1 MAKGWASKEAFK
13 DRVRQ
18 FASKLGVN
26 IRMLTV
32 KLVAGPSLSSLK
44 RAAASVGPPFCCI
57 FAQRRWVWS
66 LTLPA
71 RRPRYPSLIGALPRG
86 LGVQLRRIRCRAFA
100 GDADKKHQNDYDCRH
115 NADRQS

>member
-32 KLVAGPSLSSLK
+32 RPMRNKWASCSTNGFLTFNAELLQLERKIGDYVIVHELQHDLVHRSGRLHWPGLALDQAEERQQRSLPG
-44 RAAASVGPPFCCI
+44 R
-57 FAQRRWVWS
+57 
-66 LTLPA
+66 
-71 RRPRYPSLIGALPRG
+71 
-86 LGVQLRRIRCRAFA
+86 
-100 GDADKKHQNDYDCRH
+100 
-115 NADRQS
+115 